1 MGRGEEGKQNGP
13 LRLGEGRE
21 SIATAVAYLA
31 GGASLRASA
40 RPAPIKG
47 RRHMSMAMH
56 IGAEWL
62 LWRRIWI
69 IRSSVVFLL
78 FLCCL
83 SVVSLT
89 QSQKKYPQQIGRGA
103 SSLFSS
109 CLTRQQYAANDLGA
123 LRLWSVG

>member
-1 MGRGEEGKQNGP
+1 MGRGEEAPSKTA
-13 LRLGEGRE
+13 LSVSGEGRV
-21 SIATAVAYLA
+21 SVATIVAYLA

-89 QSQKKYPQQIGRGA
+89 QSQKNPHSK
-103 SSLFSS
+103 F
-109 CLTRQQYAANDLGA
+109 AAGLVRFLA
-123 LRLWSVG
+123 LV